1 MTNSEI
7 VGIFP
12 TPLYVAKIEP
22 QLTDKEIEFVHRE
35 KLYSSRKA
43 LSNRTVG
50 TDSFDMLNF
59 PELTRIKE
67 FIQFNLNSYAETVL
81 SIENKLFP
89 TLCWVNRTPPGASH
103 YSHHHTNSLV
113 SGVFYFTPNPTPIEF
128 FTEKTVSH
136 TPLKLIPKKF
146 NQYNTYT
153 NIIHVTQGTL
163 IIFPSYLD
171 HSVSENI
178 QPHDRIS
185 LSFNT
190 WIDGA
195 IGNLEESS
203 YLNFNDLTLKNE
215 RPGNLDIMDRDR
227 PNKEN

>member
-1 MTNSEI
+1 MNNFEI

-22 QLTDKEIEFVHRE
+22 QLTDEEIKFVHQDH
-35 KLYSSRKA
+35 LYSSRKILA
-43 LSNRTVG
+43 RHTVNS
-50 TDSFDMLNF
+50 DSQAMLNF
-59 PELTRIKE
+59 FELKRIKE
-67 FIQFNLNSYAETVL
+67 FIQSSLDNYAETVL

-89 TLCWVNRTPPGASH
+89 TLCWTNRTPPGAGH
-103 YSHHHTNSLV
+103 YSHHHSNSLV

-178 QPHDRIS
+178 QTHDRIS

-203 YLNFNDLTLKNE
+203 YINFNDLTLENE
-215 RPGNLDIMDRDR
+215 PPGNLDIMNQDR